1 MKTLGYIATMLF
13 CSALFISCSN
23 TDTDEEL
30 QLLIDNQ
37 ELFADDTGNDPPPIP
52 PPDPGA
58 G

>member
-1 MKTLGYIATMLF
+1 MKTFKFISAMLL
-13 CSALFISCSN
+13 CSSLFIACSN

-37 ELFADDTGNDPPPIP
+37 ELFADDTRENPPSPT